1 MNISAEYI
9 LENND
14 YTSRL
19 KVFSNV
25 VLQRKY
31 QVRDSLS
38 PKKWLKTILP
48 VFLYV
53 LVVGIV
59 FSLCGHEVSA
69 KSDTLFQHLN
79 IRSGSNHRKF
89 GIPVYLLVTI

>member
-1 MNISAEYI
+1 MAIIIWDVLDLNKRFTKYTNYPISAGHI

-38 PKKWLKTILP
+38 PK
-48 VFLYV
+48 
-53 LVVGIV
+53 
-59 FSLCGHEVSA
+59 
-69 KSDTLFQHLN
+69 
-79 IRSGSNHRKF
+79 SG
-89 GIPVYLLVTI
+89 